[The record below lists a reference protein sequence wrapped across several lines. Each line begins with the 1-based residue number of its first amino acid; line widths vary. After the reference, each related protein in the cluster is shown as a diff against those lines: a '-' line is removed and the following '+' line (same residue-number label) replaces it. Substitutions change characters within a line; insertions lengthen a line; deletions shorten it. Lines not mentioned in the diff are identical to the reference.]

1 MGKVNVICG
10 TWGRVKVKKTYW
22 NCEPFT
28 KRAVLH
34 AALLIGLV
42 NEPLL
47 WEYNI
52 WIEIWNLFIFCF
64 SHLTIRFPA
73 KLLLRVFCEN
83 NGMLFLKFWRSAGQN
98 QKKLKLQIYIARLS
112 MSIGL
117 ASVLYISCLCVIV
130 RQFLIWRMTFR
141 RLLFSSNLIRLR
153 ADVRN
158 LKLEVL
164 RPIVLLYFATT
175 FRPSTYWD
183 IS

>member
-98 QKKLKLQIYIARLS
+98 QK
-112 MSIGL
+112 
-117 ASVLYISCLCVIV
+117 
-130 RQFLIWRMTFR
+130 
-141 RLLFSSNLIRLR
+141 SSNFKYILHDYQWALVWPLCCIFPVYVSLC
-153 ADVRN
+153 ANFWFEEWHLGDFYF
-158 LKLEVL
+158 L
-164 RPIVLLYFATT
+164 PI
-175 FRPSTYWD
+175 S
-183 IS
+183 